1 MTFLV
6 ERLAEL
12 RRHLDHLYEI
22 RPRVDS
28 PQRLEDDL
36 TLHNDVLFSLLTV
49 SQLVIDIAGEISSRM
64 SLPFDDYTTAV
75 RNLARIRG
83 FDHKVVEDLAHLPG
97 FRNVVMHEYVGL
109 DYELVLLA
117 LNDLAAVED
126 FIGMVRDH
134 LSTERSPES

>member
-36 TLHNDVLFSLLTV
+36 TLHKDVLFSLLTV

-75 RNLARIRG
+75 RNLAPGALITRSWRTSLT
-83 FDHKVVEDLAHLPG
+83 FLASG
-97 FRNVVMHEYVGL
+97 
-109 DYELVLLA
+109 
-117 LNDLAAVED
+117 
-126 FIGMVRDH
+126 
-134 LSTERSPES
+134 TW